1 MKLIRKLYSSKNE
14 NDCASSPQQRPQ
26 KNNKNNDGTKTENLN
41 PEDTIMQKLK
51 KSNKQASA
59 MPSDELM
66 EWARSLCKKEDLI
79 EWYLN
84 PEFASTVE
92 AFKKLEEAQAK
103 MINAKQPSSTTKFLI
118 ASSTSE
124 STEAYPANNSAYDT
138 NDDEA
143 FNDIDF
149 DLDEIR
155 QEAQQPWMSMSNKQN
170 VKVKLVVAEI
180 CKSDAQKALRKMLS
194 PILTKM
200 DHQQQFGMFHS
211 ALVIGP
217 WYLEWNNSSLCIP
230 RKCYSSAAMLAADL
244 DFGGIEFEI
253 NETVEK
259 VSQVII
265 DWNTNRTYNQKSA
278 NCQQFVDEL
287 CTALNIPLNFEGPL
301 GEYLNN
307 LRSKGQCE
315 LDFPITNEMR
325 VNLEIKESK
334 VRFSTHQELDD
345 FVKDLI
351 VKEPMFKENYP
362 MEWMLL
368 KSFDR
373 AFWLRHFKHSEDAK
387 YMPDPDCPFK
397 DPTVTASLKKEW
409 F

>member
-1 MKLIRKLYSSKNE
+1 LSLMSKNE
-14 NDCASSPQQRPQ
+14 ETASPPQSRS
-26 KNNKNNDGTKTENLN
+26 KNNMSSVDSLNMN
-41 PEDTIMQKLK
+41 PEEAIVNKLK

-59 MPSDELM
+59 MPSDELL
-66 EWARSLCKKEDLI
+66 EWARSLCLKEDLV

-84 PEFASTVE
+84 PEFASTIE
-92 AFKKLEEAQAK
+92 AFKKLDEAQAK
-103 MINAKQPSSTTKFLI
+103 MIHAQQKSTNTSVF
-118 ASSTSE
+118 SSTSE
-124 STEAYPANNSAYDT
+124 SVAQFPNSKDGVYDPE
-138 NDDEA
+138 DDEA

-149 DLDEIR
+149 NLDEIR
-155 QEAQQPWMSMSNKQN
+155 QENDQPCMKLSSKQT

-194 PILTKM
+194 PILTKI

-211 ALVIGP
+211 ALVVGP

-253 NETVEK
+253 NDTIEK
-259 VSQVII
+259 VAQVII

-278 NCQQFVDEL
+278 NCQQFVDDL
-287 CTALNIPLNFEGPL
+287 CKSLGVPLNFEGPL

-334 VRFSTHQELDD
+334 KRFNTHQELDD
-345 FVKDLI
+345 FVKELI
-351 VKEPMFKENYP
+351 AKEPLFQENYP

-373 AFWLRHFKHSEDAK
+373 AFWLRHFKHGEDAK
-387 YMPDPDCPFK
+387 FTPDPECPFK
-397 DPTVTASLKKEW
+397 DPTITASFKKEW